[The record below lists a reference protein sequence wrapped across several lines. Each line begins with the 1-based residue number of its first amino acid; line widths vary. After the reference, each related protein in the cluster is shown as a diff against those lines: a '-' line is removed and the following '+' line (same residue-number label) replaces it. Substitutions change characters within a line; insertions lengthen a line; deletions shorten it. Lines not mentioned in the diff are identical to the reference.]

1 MFRHLVDK
9 IDVGDRIQRACVTP
23 DSVSSLPARSGRILT
38 DLAIFICNR
47 VSQDLIR
54 NERGVLDIDMT
65 LFRKEC

>member
-9 IDVGDRIQRACVTP
+9 IDVGDSIQRASVTP
-23 DSVSSLPARSGRILT
+23 DSVSSLPARSGRILN